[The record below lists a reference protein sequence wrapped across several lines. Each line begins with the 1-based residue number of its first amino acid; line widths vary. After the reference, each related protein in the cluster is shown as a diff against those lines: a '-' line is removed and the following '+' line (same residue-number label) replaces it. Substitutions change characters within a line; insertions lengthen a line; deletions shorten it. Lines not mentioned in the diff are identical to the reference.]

1 MTKARKYAA
10 VIEVGAAIGSSL
22 KTSIKTV
29 RGGLAGVGDSIRSI
43 KTQQDKLEKFDPSSV
58 RKAGREYR
66 ELKRD
71 AARLRTEYDKAK
83 KPTAA
88 MRREMERA
96 QKVADK
102 AGKSYRTQREKL
114 NGLEKELKQA
124 GVNTKSY
131 RLEQK
136 RLAAEMKKVQ
146 RRHDAMRKALDA
158 GVGEKFTNMVGSAAR
173 SATVLA
179 TAVGGVGA
187 AITMT
192 NQMTARQE
200 ALAKS
205 LNVSSDELQ
214 AWGGLAKE
222 AGFEIDNVG
231 DLIEEMTNKLGESKG
246 LEQITPVTEA
256 LEILGLQFE
265 DLASMAPEDQFR
277 AIAKAAKE
285 LEDQQAA
292 VSAADILMGGE
303 ANKFIGYLRS
313 RKEGVDELLDQ
324 QKQLNVLTDEG
335 REGAFKYNVAMTKF
349 MTVVSSTW
357 QEVAGVVGGA
367 LSPLVD
373 DLGPKLA
380 GWVRENKDSIRG
392 VGTAISENL
401 PKFIELGKGVVGALA
416 AVGSAILWV
425 SDVLGPFGTK
435 TVIIGAVVGKLAW
448 SVGTFGAS
456 LWKAG
461 AALAPL
467 VSTALP
473 GLVVGIKAVGVAM
486 MANPIGLIVGAI
498 ALAAAG
504 VYRLITAWDELKK
517 AFSVGGAWGA
527 VKTFFGFGGED
538 TLEVGSAARAPANNA
553 AMATGGSGSIPSLPP
568 VQRGGSTTVSQQVGD
583 IHIQAAPGQDPE
595 EIAEATLRR
604 IKEKQD
610 EDAAGAMYDDSDL
623 AWSS

>member
-1 MTKARKYAA
+1 MAKARKYAA
-10 VIEVGAAIGSSL
+10 VIEVGAAVGSSL
-22 KTSIKTV
+22 KSATKIV
-29 RGGLAGVGDSIRSI
+29 RGDLSGIGDSIRSI
-43 KTQQDKLEKFDPSSV
+43 KDQQDKLEKFDPSAV
-58 RKAGREYR
+58 RKAGRDYR

-71 AARLRTEYDKAK
+71 AARLRAEYDKAE

-96 QKVADK
+96 QKVANK
-102 AGKSYRTQREKL
+102 AGKSYRTQRDKL
-114 NGLEKELKQA
+114 NTLEKELTEA
-124 GVNTKSY
+124 GVKTKSY

-146 RRHDAMRKALDA
+146 QRHDAMQKSLNS
-158 GVGEKFTNMVGSAAR
+158 GVGEKFSNVVGSVAR
-173 SATVLA
+173 GTTVIA
-179 TAVGGVGA
+179 TAVGGIGA

-205 LNVSSDELQ
+205 LNVSSTELQ

-246 LEQITPVTEA
+246 LEEITPVTEA
-256 LEILGLQFE
+256 LEILGLQFD

-324 QKQLNVLTDEG
+324 QKRLNVLTDEG
-335 REGAFKYNVAMTKF
+335 RKGAFKYNVAMTKF

-367 LSPLVD
+367 LAPLVD

-380 GWVRENKDSIRG
+380 GWVRENKDTIRG
-392 VGTAISENL
+392 VGDAIKENL
-401 PKFIELGKGVVGALA
+401 PKFIAFGKGVLGAFTAVGGAL
-416 AVGSAILWV
+416 LWV
-425 SDVLGPFGTK
+425 SDLLGPFGTK
-435 TVIIGAVVGKLAW
+435 AVLVGAVLGKIAW
-448 SVGTFGAS
+448 SVGSLGVS

-467 VSTALP
+467 ISGALP
-473 GLVVGIKAVGVAM
+473 GLAVGIKAVGAAI
-486 MANPIGLIVGAI
+486 MANPIGIVIGAAVI
-498 ALAAAG
+498 G
-504 VYRLITAWDELKK
+504 VYRLISAWDELKK
-517 AFSVGGAWGA
+517 AFSVGGVWGA
-527 VKTFFGFGGED
+527 VKTFFGFGGD
-538 TLEVGSAARAPANNA
+538 DVGSAAKAPAKTA
-553 AMATGGSGSIPSLPP
+553 GSSAGAPNLPSLPP
-568 VQRGGSTTVSQQVGD
+568 MRGGGSTTISNQVGD
-583 IHIQAAPGQDPE
+583 IHIQAAPGQNPE
-595 EIAEATLRR
+595 EIAEAVATKIR
-604 IKEKQD
+604 EQQAD
-610 EDAAGAMYDDSDL
+610 DAGRAMYDDSDL